1 MSLTGKNILHK
12 LFYGVMRQ
20 IAIRA
25 YSHALGDT
33 AEAVGVQ
40 RYN

>member
-20 IAIRA
+20 IA